1 MKYKKTKCMFIFII
15 LLFLVIG
22 AVSANEGNSTDI
34 MQETN
39 ENEISIDD
47 SLENNEY
54 ILKEN
59 VEADTI
65 ASEENIIVES
75 SEINTYN
82 PSKANLT
89 ITTTTNFAK
98 SGATYKIGLTDLKG
112 KVIPNKMLTIVYN
125 GETFEKTTNT
135 NGEVA
140 IKVGSSTSTMDIT
153 FKGDS
158 QYNGFA
164 KSIKVYVENSITVT
178 IGNAKLLTKGYL
190 RVYLTGPANS
200 INGKTVKVKIG
211 NKVISKKTNDE
222 GFVIFKPQAS
232 AGTYTI
238 TVTFENYTVSK
249 VIKCIKGNVI
259 NPLKKAIPT
268 VNGVPDI
275 DVMPSFFVMANN
287 DATYT
292 LNKAQYQQTIKR
304 DSYCLY
310 LYGKLSKYT
319 FFKTK
324 TAPKIYH
331 VIKREKWNVIERAL
345 NTKLVKNNKYNYW
358 PSTITASLKGKSYTY
373 PVVRD
378 VQNTEYTCG
387 PTSASLC
394 SQALKNYYSEKFFQK
409 KAHVTHGV
417 NLNVLKRAVDNS
429 NFKSSYFYSMSTAI
443 KQLAKGGCA
452 VIAYLPNHYVS
463 VIDVSKDGKK
473 VLVSNSYGKYDVGG
487 DSKIPTG
494 WVSLTKF
501 NKKFRGVGLIVK
513 PNYKISKTVKTKI
526 NCFYKSMGIKYKL
539 QNTNERIPDVPI

>member
-1 MKYKKTKCMFIFII
+1 MKYKKTKYMFIFII

-65 ASEENIIVES
+65 ASEENITVES

-178 IGNAKLLTKGYL
+178 IGNAKLLTNGYL

-200 INGKTVKVKIG
+200 INGKTIKVKIG

-292 LNKAQYQQTIKR
+292 LTKAQYQQTIKR
-304 DSYCLY
+304 DSYCLF

-324 TAPKIYH
+324 TTPKIYH

-345 NTKLVKNNKYNYW
+345 NIKLVKNNKYNYW

-394 SQALKNYYSEKFFQK
+394 SQALKNYYSEKFFQI

-417 NLNVLKRAVDNS
+417 NLNVLKRAIDNS
-429 NFKSSYFYSMSTAI
+429 KFKSSYFYSMSTAI

>member
-1 MKYKKTKCMFIFII
+1 MKYKKTKFMLIFII

-22 AVSANEGNSTDI
+22 VVSANEGNSTDI

-59 VEADTI
+59 VEADII
-65 ASEENIIVES
+65 ASDENISS
-75 SEINTYN
+75 SEINTYDS
-82 PSKANLT
+82 SKANLT
-89 ITTTTNFAK
+89 LTTTTNFAK
-98 SGATYKIGLTDLKG
+98 SGATYKIALTDLKG
-112 KVIPNKMLTIVYN
+112 KVIPNKMLKIAYN
-125 GETFEKTTNT
+125 GKTLEKTTNT

-140 IKVGSSTSTMDIT
+140 IKVGSSTSTMDVT

-158 QYNGFA
+158 QYNGFL

-178 IGNAKLLTKGYL
+178 IGNAKLLSNGFLRIYL
-190 RVYLTGPANS
+190 KGPAAA
-200 INGKTVKVKIG
+200 IAGKTVKIQVG
-211 NKVISKKTNDE
+211 NKVFTKKTTDE
-222 GFVIFKPQAS
+222 GFAVIKPQVS
-232 AGTYTI
+232 KGTYT
-238 TVTFENYTVSK
+238 VTLTYGNYTVCK
-249 VIKCIKGNVI
+249 KIKCIAGDVV
-259 NPLKKAIPT
+259 NPFKKAIAM

-275 DVMPSFFVMANN
+275 DRMPANYVMGDD
-287 DATYT
+287 DAKYT
-292 LNKAQYQQTIKR
+292 VLKDQYKEVLKR
-304 DSYCLY
+304 DSYCLF

-324 TAPKIYH
+324 SSPKIYH
-331 VIKREKWNVIERAL
+331 ILKREKWNVIERTL
-345 NTKLVKNNKYNYW
+345 NIKLVKKNKYSYW
-358 PSTITASLKGKSYTY
+358 PSYVTASLKGKSYTY

-394 SQALKNYYSEKFFQK
+394 SQALKNYYSEKYFQK
-409 KAHVTHGV
+409 KAHVTSGV

-429 NFKSSYFYSMSTAI
+429 NFKSSYFYSMKTAV

-473 VLVSNSYGKYDVGG
+473 ILVSNSYGKYDVGG

-513 PNYKISKTVKTKI
+513 PNYKISKTLKTKM
-526 NCFYKSMGIKYKL
+526 NCFYKSMGIKYALK
-539 QNTNERIPDVPI
+539 NTNERIPDVPI

>member
-1 MKYKKTKCMFIFII
+1 MKYKKTKFMFIFII

-22 AVSANEGNSTDI
+22 AVSANEENSTDI

-47 SLENNEY
+47 CLENNEY

-59 VEADTI
+59 VEADII
-65 ASEENIIVES
+65 ASDENISS
-75 SEINTYN
+75 SEINAYDS
-82 PSKANLT
+82 SKANLT
-89 ITTTTNFAK
+89 LTTTTNFAK
-98 SGATYKIGLTDLKG
+98 SGATYKIALTDLKG
-112 KVIPNKMLTIVYN
+112 KVIPNKMLKIAYN
-125 GETFEKTTNT
+125 GKTLEKTTNA
-135 NGEVA
+135 NGEFA
-140 IKVGSSTSTMDIT
+140 IKVGSSTSTMDVT

-158 QYNGFA
+158 QYNGFL

-178 IGNAKLLTKGYL
+178 IGNSKLLTNGYL
-190 RVYLTGPANS
+190 RIYLTGPPKS

-222 GFVIFKPQAS
+222 GFVIFKPKAS

-238 TVTFENYTVSK
+238 TATFENYTVSK
-249 VIKCIKGNVI
+249 KIKCIKGNVI
-259 NPLKKAIPT
+259 NPLKKVIPK

-292 LNKAQYQQTIKR
+292 LNKAQYQETIKR

-310 LYGKLSKYT
+310 LYGKLTKYT

-324 TAPKIYH
+324 TTPKIYH

-373 PVVRD
+373 SEVRD
-378 VQNTEYTCG
+378 IQNTEYTCG
-387 PTSASLC
+387 PTSASFC
-394 SQALKNYYSEKFFQK
+394 SQALKNYHSEKYFQT
-409 KAHVTHGV
+409 KAHVTSGV
-417 NLNVLKRAVDNS
+417 NLNVLKRAVDNT
-429 NFKSSYFYSMSTAI
+429 NFKSSYFYSMRTAI

-473 VLVSNSYGKYDVGG
+473 ILVSNSYGKYDVGG
-487 DSKIPTG
+487 DTRIPTG

-501 NKKFRGVGLIVK
+501 NKKFKGVGLIVK
-513 PNYKISKTVKTKI
+513 PNYKLSKTLKTKI
-526 NCFYKSMGIKYKL
+526 NCFYKSMGMKYAL
-539 QNTNERIPDVPI
+539 QNTNERIPNVPI